1 MDRST
6 RGGPVDQGFADAGM
20 DDDNPALWNIRH
32 DITPMFGRMTSGLFP
47 SQISCCDPGHI
58 SRLQVFCR
66 PALQRMVPLSLA
78 PRSASKAVMPLLPLT
93 KTLWPTTFCMFNRDF
108 FTFIFISVIVVNSR
122 LMRPQSSASTGLEMI
137 DIAIW
142 VIVLLLGA
150 IVYIVW
156 HGLQITRAQHQSTMA
171 GLSSLGDT
179 HKLGYE
185 ALTLTMQRLEQRVRQ
200 LEERR

>member
-1 MDRST
+1 
-6 RGGPVDQGFADAGM
+6 V
-20 DDDNPALWNIRH
+20 
-32 DITPMFGRMTSGLFP
+32 
-47 SQISCCDPGHI
+47 
-58 SRLQVFCR
+58 
-66 PALQRMVPLSLA
+66 
-78 PRSASKAVMPLLPLT
+78 
-93 KTLWPTTFCMFNRDF
+93 FNRDP
-108 FTFIFISVIVVNSR
+108 FTFIVISVIVLNGPVLRTMFVTEAR
-122 LMRPQSSASTGLEMI
+122 LRMT

-142 VIVLLLGA
+142 LIVLLLGA

-185 ALTLTMQRLEQRVRQ
+185 GLAMAMQRLEQRVRQ

>member
-1 MDRST
+1 M
-6 RGGPVDQGFADAGM
+6 
-20 DDDNPALWNIRH
+20 IR
-32 DITPMFGRMTSGLFP
+32 
-47 SQISCCDPGHI
+47 
-58 SRLQVFCR
+58 
-66 PALQRMVPLSLA
+66 QRRRLSLA
-78 PRSASKAVMPLLPLT
+78 PRSAPEAVRPLPRLR
-93 KTLWPTTFCMFNRDF
+93 KTMPTTFCMFNHDF

-122 LMRPQSSASTGLEMI
+122 LMRTQTSASTGLEMI

-150 IVYIVW
+150 VVYIVW
-156 HGLQITRAQHQSTMA
+156 HGLQIMRAQHQSTMA

-185 ALTLTMQRLEQRVRQ
+185 ALTLTMQRLEQRVKQ

>member
-1 MDRST
+1 MAHHVLYVQPRFFHFYRRFRYCVEQPFEANSVVT
-6 RGGPVDQGFADAGM
+6 EP
-20 DDDNPALWNIRH
+20 
-32 DITPMFGRMTSGLFP
+32 
-47 SQISCCDPGHI
+47 
-58 SRLQVFCR
+58 RLR
-66 PALQRMVPLSLA
+66 
-78 PRSASKAVMPLLPLT
+78 
-93 KTLWPTTFCMFNRDF
+93 
-108 FTFIFISVIVVNSR
+108 
-122 LMRPQSSASTGLEMI
+122 MI

-150 IVYIVW
+150 VVYIVW

-185 ALTLTMQRLEQRVRQ
+185 ALTLAMQRLEQRVRQ